1 MSLTP
6 SELELLQQEAEV
18 WQSDFCD
25 IYRMTFTDDE
35 FGGSGETAETV
46 IAQGVT
52 CMVDPGSA
60 HVQTITMIGFQRP
73 DTLFIVYLPAEQDI
87 VVSDHIVV
95 TTMEDLHLRVQA
107 VMAPETDEIE
117 RMVIANNLAEHNE

>member
-6 SELELLQQEAEV
+6 PELELLQQEAEV
-18 WQSDFCD
+18 WQSDLCD
-25 IYRMTFTDDE
+25 IYRMTSTDDG
-35 FGGSGETAETV
+35 FGGIGEEEDV
-46 IAQGVT
+46 IATGVT

-87 VVSDHIVV
+87 IVSDHIVV
-95 TTMEDLHLRVQA
+95 TTMENLHLRVQA